1 LQKVFDPVK
10 EALVSS
16 FMSIPCQACALEDLL
31 GPLNDVEQQH
41 APATL
46 FVAGDPTILRHGAR
60 VAIVGARKT
69 SAQGLARARKL
80 ATWLC
85 TRGGVVVSGLAA
97 GIDTAAHQA
106 TLAAGGRTIAVLG
119 TPLDQVYPKTN
130 AELQH
135 QIMRE
140 HLCLSQFPAGSP
152 IQRHN
157 FPMRNRTMALLSDA
171 TVIIEATDTSG
182 SLAQGWEA
190 LRLGRGLFI
199 VQSVA
204 EDPALSW
211 PHTMRHYGAQVLSD
225 ETLDLF
231 FDCLPHRTEAIER
244 GAIPF

>member
-1 LQKVFDPVK
+1 
-10 EALVSS
+10 VSS
-16 FMSIPCQACALEDLL
+16 FTSIPCQACTPEDLL

-46 FVAGDPTILRHGAR
+46 FVAGDPAILRYGAR
-60 VAIVGARKT
+60 VAIVGARKA

-80 ATWLC
+80 ATRLC
-85 TRGGVVVSGLAA
+85 ARGVVVVSGLAA

-130 AELQH
+130 AALQH

-140 HLCLSQFPAGSP
+140 HLCVSQFPAGAP

-157 FPMRNRTMALLSDA
+157 FPLRNRTMALLSDA

-190 LRLGRGLFI
+190 LRLGRQLF
-199 VQSVA
+199 VAQSVT
-204 EDPALSW
+204 EDVTVSW
-211 PHTMRHYGAQVLSD
+211 PHTMLYYGARVLSD
-225 ETLDLF
+225 ATLDTLF
-231 FDCLPHRTEAIER
+231 AFLPHRTEADVR

>member
-1 LQKVFDPVK
+1 MK
-10 EALVSS
+10 EAIVLPLT
-16 FMSIPCQACALEDLL
+16 SIPCRAFTPVDLL

-46 FVAGDPTILRHGAR
+46 FVAGDPQILHHGAR
-60 VAIVGARKT
+60 VAIVGSRKA
-69 SAQGLARARKL
+69 SSQGLARARKL
-80 ATWLC
+80 ATRLC
-85 TRGGVVVSGLAA
+85 ERAIVVVSGLAE

-106 TLAAGGRTIAVLG
+106 TLAAGGRTVAVLG

-130 AELQH
+130 TALQH

-140 HLCLSQFPAGSP
+140 HLCISQFPAGSP
-152 IQRHN
+152 IHRRN
-157 FPMRNRTMALLSDA
+157 FPMRNRTMALLADA

-199 VQSVA
+199 AKSVA
-204 EDPALSW
+204 EDAAKLW
-211 PHTMRHYGAQVLSD
+211 PTKMLHYGGRVLSD
-225 ETLDLF
+225 ETLDSLF
-231 FDCLPHRTEAIER
+231 DSLPHRTEADMR

>member
-1 LQKVFDPVK
+1 M
-10 EALVSS
+10 SS
-16 FMSIPCQACALEDLL
+16 FTSIPCQACTPEDLL

-46 FVAGDPTILRHGAR
+46 FVAGDPAILRYGAR
-60 VAIVGARKT
+60 VAIVGARKA
-69 SAQGLARARKL
+69 SAQGHARARKL
-80 ATWLC
+80 ATRLC
-85 TRGGVVVSGLAA
+85 ARGVVVVSGLAA

-106 TLAAGGRTIAVLG
+106 TLAAGGRTVAVLG

-130 AELQH
+130 TALQH

-140 HLCLSQFPAGSP
+140 HLCVSQFPAGAP

-157 FPMRNRTMALLSDA
+157 FPLRNRTMALLSDA

-190 LRLGRGLFI
+190 LRLGRQLF
-199 VQSVA
+199 VAQSVT
-204 EDPALSW
+204 DDVTVSW
-211 PHTMRHYGAQVLSD
+211 PHTMLYYGARVLSD
-225 ETLDLF
+225 ATLDTLF
-231 FDCLPHRTEAIER
+231 AFLPHRTEADVR